1 MSKVID
7 FPKPAQAEII
17 NEAFFEKHADAAL
30 LLMSFEKMADA
41 VDVIEGGNE
50 ICQRDET
57 YVGLVE
63 ACMAL
68 AVLFR
73 RRTGFDVQQVSAD
86 HLEEQRRCLLAGEEL
101 KSLPIPVRAP
111 ALSPLPPTAFNHLSD
126 LDLAQ
131 AGFNY
136 VRRAH
141 EQVLGNAPR
150 LIELDLARAH
160 SLDSMNAVSLLI
172 SRLSER
178 ALSGRQSDE
187 AKINAPSSETL
198 Q

>member
-1 MSKVID
+1 MSNVID
-7 FPKPAQAEII
+7 FPKPAQAETI

-41 VDVIEGGNE
+41 VDVIEGGDE

-86 HLEEQRRCLLAGEEL
+86 HLEEQRRCLLIGEEVQ
-101 KSLPIPVRAP
+101 SLPIPIRAP
-111 ALSPLPPTAFNHLSD
+111 ALSPLPPSAFNHLSD

-141 EQVLGNAPR
+141 EQILSNAPQ

-172 SRLSER
+172 TRLSEK
-178 ALSGRQSDE
+178 APSDKE
-187 AKINAPSSETL
+187 SNLAKINAPGPETL

>member
-7 FPKPAQAEII
+7 FPKPSQAEII
-17 NEAFFEKHADAAL
+17 NEAFFEKYADAAL

-50 ICQRDET
+50 ICERDET
-57 YVGLVE
+57 HVGLVE

-86 HLEEQRRCLLAGEEL
+86 HLEEQRRCLLAGEEIQL
-101 KSLPIPVRAP
+101 LPIPVMAP
-111 ALSPLPPTAFNHLSD
+111 ALSPLPPSAFNHLPD
-126 LDLAQ
+126 LELVQ
-131 AGFNY
+131 SGFGY
-136 VRRAH
+136 ISRVH
-141 EQVLGNAPR
+141 EHIQSNAPP
-150 LIELDLARAH
+150 LIELYLARAH
-160 SLDSMNAVSLLI
+160 TLDAMNAFSLMIARLTGR
-172 SRLSER
+172 SRPDKCSEN
-178 ALSGRQSDE
+178 
-187 AKINAPSSETL
+187 AKTHAPGSETL